1 MLLTKKNMDALNLST
16 LTKEQTTKLMEIKDN
31 LKLSN
36 DGIFEYG
43 TEISENLG
51 NFSTELLN
59 KVKLKDNPEIETLLE
74 SLMDEINSIDAE
86 KLSIKKKGFLSKL
99 FHTNEVE
106 KFIRKHDTVVS
117 AVEATKQKLE
127 QCQYQL
133 RKDIATAE
141 EYYKEN
147 AKNIEDLDYHIV
159 AGRLKIQEER
169 QKYAEL
175 AKTTDNDDMLAV
187 QELANYQGYI
197 DLLDKKIY
205 NLELLRGLAIQ
216 NIPKLKI
223 LSDGD
228 NATIEKINTSITM
241 TIPVW
246 ESQMLLAILISR
258 AATATR
264 LDKAVTDMTNR
275 LIEENSSYL
284 KMTATEIATQIERG
298 VIDINSLKKS
308 GNDIVD
314 TCKEI
319 KQIRANA
326 QKERE
331 AALVELKQIQTNLA
345 STILTIEQK
354 QS

>member
-1 MLLTKKNMDALNLST
+1 MLLAKKDMDALNLSR
-16 LTKEQTTKLMEIKDN
+16 LTQEQTTKLMEIKDN
-31 LKLSN
+31 LELTNS
-36 DGIFEYG
+36 GIYDFG

-59 KVKLKDNPEIETLLE
+59 KVKLKDNPEIENLLE
-74 SLMDEINSIDAE
+74 SLMEEIGSIDTE
-86 KLSIKKKGFLSKL
+86 KLSVKKQGFLAKI
-99 FHTNEVE
+99 FHTNDVE
-106 KFIRKHDTVVS
+106 KFIRKHDTVVA
-117 AVEATKQKLE
+117 AVDSTKKKLE

-133 RKDIATAE
+133 RKDIETAAM
-141 EYYKEN
+141 YYEEN
-147 AKNIEDLDYHIV
+147 AKNIEDLDYHIL
-159 AGRLKIQEER
+159 AGRLKLQEER
-169 QKYAEL
+169 QKYEEMERN
-175 AKTTDNDDMLAV
+175 TDKDDMLAI

-197 DLLDKKIY
+197 DLLDKKVY
-205 NLELLRGLAIQ
+205 NLELLRNLAIQ

-223 LSDGD
+223 LADGD
-228 NATIEKINTSITM
+228 NATIDKISTSITM

-258 AATATR
+258 AATATK

-308 GNDIVD
+308 SNDIID

-331 AALVELKQIQTNLA
+331 AALLELKQIQTNLT

-354 QS
+354 K